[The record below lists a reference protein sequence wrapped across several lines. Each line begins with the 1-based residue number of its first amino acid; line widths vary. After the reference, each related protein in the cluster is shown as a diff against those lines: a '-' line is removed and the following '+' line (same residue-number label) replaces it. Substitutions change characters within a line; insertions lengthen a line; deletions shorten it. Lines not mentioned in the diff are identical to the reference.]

1 MNQMKTFHV
10 LFAFAAALALSRA
23 EAAPQLS
30 IDQALKIANS
40 YLKENGR
47 TDIWISSA
55 TLDKPSVGGSDVWV
69 FKWSAPVAL
78 DNTKRETGLEVA
90 MDGTVARY
98 TEKVSNANSPAAATV
113 PADRAALSNHRTRSD
128 RPSILDLK
136 H

>member
-1 MNQMKTFHV
+1 MIQMKTFHV

-47 TDIWISSA
+47 TDVWISSV
-55 TLDKPSVGGSDVWV
+55 TLDKPSMGGSDVWV

-90 MDGTVARY
+90 MDGSVARY
-98 TEKVSNANSPAAATV
+98 TEKVSNANSPAGSH
-113 PADRAALSNHRTRSD
+113 RAGGSCGAL
-128 RPSILDLK
+128 
-136 H
+136 